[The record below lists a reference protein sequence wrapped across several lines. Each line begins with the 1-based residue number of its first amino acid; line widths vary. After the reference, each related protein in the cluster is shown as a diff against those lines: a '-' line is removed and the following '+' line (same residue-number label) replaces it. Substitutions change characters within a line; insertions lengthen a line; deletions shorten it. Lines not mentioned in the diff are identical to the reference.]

1 MPRKSQASELA
12 LLVKLQ
18 DIQAQK
24 RNMEKSLNAIPQ
36 EIDAIQ
42 AETDRCEEEIEQT
55 LKLEQSLESQ
65 RRSYENEISDRD
77 QKLKQYQTQLL
88 TVRTNI
94 EYAAMLRQIDGLKR
108 MNEETGEQIFH
119 VEEEMEQLRERR
131 AEKEEAH
138 RRAKTENDKRIGER
152 TQELEKIEN
161 QLKTITTRAE
171 RLTARISPGL
181 FARFQRIADAR
192 DGVAVVAATGGICEG
207 CYTRIRPQVFD
218 EIRRGDTIVQCES
231 CSRILYYDAKQDA
244 KKSR

>member
-1 MPRKSQASELA
+1 MSPRNQASQLA

-18 DIQAQK
+18 DIHAQK
-24 RNMEKSLNAIPQ
+24 RNIEKLLNTIPQ
-36 EIDAIQ
+36 EIDLIQ
-42 AETDRCEEEIEQT
+42 AETDRYEEEIEQT

-65 RRSYENEISDRD
+65 RRSYENEINDRD

-119 VEEEMEQLRERR
+119 VEEEMEELRERR

-138 RRAKTENDKRIGER
+138 RRVKIENDKKIGE
-152 TQELEKIEN
+152 QAQKLEQAQK
-161 QLKTITTRAE
+161 QLETITARAE
-171 RLTARISPGL
+171 KLRAKISPAL
-181 FARFQRIADAR
+181 YARFQRIAEAR
-192 DGVAVVAATGGICEG
+192 DGVAVVAATGGICQG

-244 KKSR
+244 KKA